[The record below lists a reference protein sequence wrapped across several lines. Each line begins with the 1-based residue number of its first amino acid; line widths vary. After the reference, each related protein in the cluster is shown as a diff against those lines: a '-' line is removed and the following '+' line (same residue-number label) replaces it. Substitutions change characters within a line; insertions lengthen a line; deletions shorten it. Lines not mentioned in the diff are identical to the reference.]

1 MGNTDL
7 PAGGGGGGGRTGGVL
22 FEVVLS
28 QGQGLGQIRHNKPY
42 VFMETITSNT
52 VLLVHKSF
60 FSLRDFKS
68 IPIE

>member
-7 PAGGGGGGGRTGGVL
+7 PAGGVL

-42 VFMETITSNT
+42 DFTETITSST
-52 VLLVHKSF
+52 ALLLHKSF
-60 FSLRDFKS
+60 FSLGDLKS
-68 IPIE
+68 IPME